1 MTRQTRRRIG
11 VALIGALIGISSPL
25 WGPPILRGIPAF
37 EVRTV
42 DIAGTR
48 FSDPDELREL
58 AGIRPGASIWDDPSA
73 WERAILAHPLIEE
86 VRVKRPGRDRI
97 RIEVREVRAMA
108 AVATPAL
115 VAVDAE
121 GYRLA
126 VDPSEHSLDLPILTA
141 ATVDSLSGRVAE
153 EEARRALAVL
163 EELESLAPEFVHRV
177 SEVVPLDS
185 ESFEL
190 LLLDGSL
197 VDRLTLPYSNASRAF
212 LQAAAAIQAM
222 ETRATVVSADAR
234 FADKVFV
241 RTEGRR

>member
-58 AGIRPGASIWDDPSA
+58 AGIGPDASIWDDPSA
-73 WERAILAHPLIEE
+73 WEQAIMAHPLIEE
-86 VRVKRPGRDRI
+86 VRVKRPGRNRL

-108 AVATPAL
+108 AVPTPSL
-115 VAVDAE
+115 VAVDAG
-121 GYRLA
+121 GYRLG
-126 VDPSEHSLDLPILTA
+126 VDPSEHLLDLPILTRA
-141 ATVDSLSGRVAE
+141 SVDSLTGRVAE
-153 EEARRALAVL
+153 EEARRSLAVL

-197 VDRLTLPYSNASRAF
+197 VERLTLPYSDASRAF

-222 ETRATVVSADAR
+222 EGRGVIVSADAR
-234 FADKVFV
+234 YADKVFV
-241 RTEGRR
+241 RTEGPR